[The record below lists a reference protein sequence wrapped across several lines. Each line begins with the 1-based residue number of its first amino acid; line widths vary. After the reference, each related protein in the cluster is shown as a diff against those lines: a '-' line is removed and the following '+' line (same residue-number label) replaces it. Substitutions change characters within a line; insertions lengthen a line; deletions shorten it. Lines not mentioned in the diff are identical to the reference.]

1 MMLKMFKWGVVL
13 CLYQVVPGIL
23 FAQSS
28 HSTSLSIPSLIQKPV
43 MFLTYNQSNNIYYWR
58 GFASIDKMIGKGFL
72 SVRNNLDI
80 NRIKL
85 ISLDDKW
92 KDNNQFNAQYF
103 LPVTETF
110 SAILSAR
117 SNYLSDLQSGFLNNI
132 YENSLLLQTPGNIF
146 QAVMVTPMVGYKWD
160 KRVGKTD
167 NGLQYGIN
175 VDIIENS
182 VGDYNAEGQVRF
194 MRENLDLRRNNN
206 YDFNV
211 SLNRTFYKNTADTLR
226 LTRSNQRRDY
236 YISLSGNLETRK
248 ENLKGFSNILRY
260 DAFDQANI
268 RILTEYSSGEVDI
281 SSTDADNTLI
291 KRTRKDNRFL
301 IDIALETRLGSHNG
315 RIFLTL
321 ENKEQRYTSSV
332 SGGKVFGSLPFD
344 NPDND
349 SKRISLGLT
358 AGGTVFQSH
367 SYSIQGVLDKF
378 QYDTPSENNN
388 DDLDDFRFW
397 FQGKY
402 SIKINSRLSVSLISL
417 ASIDHQVY
425 IFSQRSADNNWNRIF
440 KAGGLV
446 EYKSPSGFQIKS
458 DFNVLANYI
467 DYDFDDTF
475 VQIRS
480 FVFRRF
486 KMNQFVS
493 LPVTRK
499 GRIETR
505 LELNLEENGLLRWD
519 DFVQN
524 ILSDRT
530 ILSGS
535 LNYYYRVT
543 PALEVT
549 PGFSFYSRNETHHQ
563 VRVLHAI
570 QSRLTKIDDKALT
583 LNIKYRTSPSTL
595 VSLSSTKRFVKRG
608 GAKEKFQYVDL
619 SLNWLF

>member
-1 MMLKMFKWGVVL
+1 MFQIL
-13 CLYQVVPGIL
+13 PGIL
-23 FAQSS
+23 FAQSGQ
-28 HSTSLSIPSLIQKPV
+28 STSLSIPSLFQKPV
-43 MFLTYNQSNNIYYWR
+43 MSLTYNQSNNIYYWR
-58 GFASIDKMIGKGFL
+58 GFASIEKMIGKGFL

-92 KDNNQFNAQYF
+92 KDNNRFNAQYF

-132 YENSLLLQTPGNIF
+132 YENTLLLQTPANIF
-146 QAVMVTPMVGYKWD
+146 QAVLVTPMVGYKWD
-160 KRVGKTD
+160 KRVRSTD

-175 VDIIENS
+175 VNIIEKS
-182 VGDYNAEGQVRF
+182 IGEYNTEGQVHF

-211 SLNRTFYKNTADTLR
+211 SLNRTFYKNTADTLQI
-226 LTRSNQRRDY
+226 TRSNQRRDY
-236 YISLSGNLETRK
+236 YISLSGNIETRK
-248 ENLKGFSNILRY
+248 ENLQGFSNILRY
-260 DAFDQANI
+260 DVFDQANV
-268 RILTEYSSGEVDI
+268 RILTELSSGEVDI
-281 SSTDADNTLI
+281 SSTDDNNTLI
-291 KRTRKDNRFL
+291 RRTRKDNSFL

-315 RIFLTL
+315 RIYLTL
-321 ENKEQRYTSSV
+321 ANKEQRHASSV

-358 AGGTVFQSH
+358 AGGTVFRSH

-402 SIKINSRLSVSLISL
+402 SIKINPRLSVSLISL
-417 ASIDHQVY
+417 ASLDHQVY

-446 EYKSPSGFQIKS
+446 EYRSPSGFQIKS

-486 KMNQFVS
+486 KMKQFVS
-493 LPVTRK
+493 IPVTRK
-499 GRIETR
+499 GRFETR

-519 DFVQN
+519 EFVQN

-535 LNYYYRVT
+535 LSYYYRVT

-549 PGFSFYSRNETHHQ
+549 PGFSFYSRNETQ
-563 VRVLHAI
+563 NQIRVLHEI
-570 QSRLTKIDDKALT
+570 QSRLSKIDDKALS
-583 LNIKYRTSPSTL
+583 LKIKYQTSPSTL

-608 GAKEKFQYVDL
+608 GAKEQFQYVDL